1 MKEVIK
7 MEMTSKKRKYLADLS
22 LLFVAFVWGGGFVA
36 VKDALNT
43 VSPMLLMSLRFI
55 IASVIMFIV
64 FRKKIGKL
72 SILDYKKGSIVGFVL
87 FLAFAA
93 QTYGLQYTTASKQ
106 GFLTAVYVIIVPF
119 LYWIIYKRRPQ
130 LKVFIGSFLTIA
142 GIGLISLQS
151 VAAFNIGD
159 SLTLLCALFFAM
171 HIISIEYF
179 TKNMNVFKLAFIQLL
194 VASILFTILALLTEP
209 YTIDLTR
216 RAWSAIIYLAIF
228 STFACFTTQTIA
240 QKYTT
245 SSHASIIMSLESVF
259 AAILGVLLLSEVMT
273 PLMILGCLLIF
284 IAILIV
290 EVNFKKQETL
300 EKNDEIENML

>member
-1 MKEVIK
+1 
-7 MEMTSKKRKYLADLS
+7 MEMTSKKKKYLADLS

-43 VSPMLLMSLRFI
+43 VTPMLLMSLRFI
-55 IASVIMFIV
+55 IASIIMYV
-64 FRKKIGKL
+64 FFKKKIGKL
-72 SILDYKKGSIVGFVL
+72 SIEDYKKGSVVGFIL

-119 LYWIIYKRRPQ
+119 LYWVIYKKRPEM
-130 LKVFIGSFLTIA
+130 KVFVGSFLTIL

-159 SLTLLCALFFAM
+159 SLTLLCALFFAL

-179 TKNMNVFKLAFIQLL
+179 TKNMNVFKLAFIQLF
-194 VASILFTILALLTEP
+194 VATILFTLAAVLTEP
-209 YTIDLTR
+209 YTINLST
-216 RAWSAIIYLAIF
+216 RAWSAIIYLAFF

-259 AAILGVLLLSEVMT
+259 AAILGVLLLNEVMT
-273 PLMILGCLLIF
+273 PLMLLGCFLIF
-284 IAILIV
+284 LAILMV
-290 EVNFKKQETL
+290 EIKFKNNSKIKNETVS
-300 EKNDEIENML
+300 ERSN